1 MPNFKPNTG
10 FKLSGYKPGTT
21 DRRLNIGNREEA
33 SPGTPLYRKKLDGG
47 IKAEANKDGT
57 IFIDE
62 SVKPGSAEEREILS
76 HEMKH
81 LTHMKVGKLAYEDEW
96 IKWNGQKYPRNK
108 GKILYEGEWIP
119 EGGKQFPWEQI

>member
-1 MPNFKPNTG
+1 MPKFPKNTG
-10 FKLSGYKPGTT
+10 FKLSDKQPSGT
-21 DRRLNIGNREEA
+21 DKYMHFNGEEA

-47 IKAEANKDGT
+47 IQAEANKDGT
-57 IFIDE
+57 IFVDE
-62 SVKPGSAEEREILS
+62 SVEPGSAEERKILA

-96 IKWNGQKYPRNK
+96 IKWNGQKYPRDK

-119 EGGKQFPWEQI
+119 EGGKQFPWEKH